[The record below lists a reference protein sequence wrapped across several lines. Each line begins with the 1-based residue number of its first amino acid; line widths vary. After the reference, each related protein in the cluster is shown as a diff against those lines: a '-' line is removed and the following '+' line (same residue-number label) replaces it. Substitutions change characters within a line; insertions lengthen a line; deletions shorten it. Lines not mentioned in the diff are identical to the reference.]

1 MNQPLFSVILPT
13 RNRLEK
19 LRRALSSVQQQS
31 LRDFELIIVDDG
43 STDGTADFLANE
55 GVSTDASCLPRTIV
69 IRNDTGHGA
78 GAARNQAIRMARG
91 ELIAFLDDDDEWQP
105 GYLEKQSERLAAHPQ
120 DQASCAAHI
129 EFDEEGKIYRPDLE
143 PLFEYDSSLVYLL
156 TESFVHSMSVL
167 VVRRTAFEEVGLL
180 DNDLQVTHDWDW
192 CARLLI
198 SGGSILPPGGSALVK
213 RQIPGGLVTRLRD
226 WYREEQIILEQ
237 AFSSVSSAKA
247 NRRHILAYRNLLFA
261 RIAISRGDF
270 GFGIYRVFSS
280 LWFAPLWS
288 VYLAWLKWRRGGQRK
303 GNAWS

>member
-31 LRDFELIIVDDG
+31 LKDFELIIVDDG
-43 STDGTADFLANE
+43 STDGTTDFLANE
-55 GVSTDASCLPRTIV
+55 KVSADVTCLPRTIV
-69 IRNDTGHGA
+69 IRNDTGQGA

-129 EFDEEGKIYRPDLE
+129 EIDEGGKIFRPDLE
-143 PLFEYDSSLVYLL
+143 PLFKHDSSLVYLL
-156 TESFVHSMSVL
+156 MESFVHTMSVL
-167 VVRRTAFEEVGLL
+167 VVRRSAFEAVGLL
-180 DNDLQVTHDWDW
+180 DVGLQVTHDWDW
-192 CARLLI
+192 CARLLE
-198 SGGSILPPGGSALVK
+198 SGGSILPPCGSALVI

-226 WYREEQIILEQ
+226 WYREEQIILDQ
-237 AFSSVSSAKA
+237 AFTSVPSVRA

-261 RIAISRGDF
+261 RIAMSRSDY
-270 GFGIYRVFSS
+270 GFGINRVFNA
-280 LWFAPLWS
+280 LWLAPVWS
-288 VYLAWLKWRRGGQRK
+288 VHLAWLKWGRAAQRE
-303 GNAWS
+303 GIA